1 MIPVLLGVS
10 FLVFTLMYF
19 TPGDPAA
26 IILGTDATPEML
38 AATRAKLGLD
48 QPFIIRYLRYVWNAI
63 HLDLGDSY
71 INNRPVMK
79 ELLTRFPYTFRV
91 AILSVLIAALIGIPL
106 GVFAAVNQS
115 TWKDNLAMLLS
126 LFCRSMPNFWFALM
140 MVLLFSLKLG
150 LLPATGVGSWK
161 HYILPCFSIGV
172 HSASGL
178 ARQTRSA
185 MLEVIRQDYIVT
197 TRAKGQTE
205 MKVIY
210 GHGLRNAL
218 IPIITQLGTNLGHQ
232 LGGAI
237 IAESVFSIPGIG
249 SYMSTAIGSRDYPVV
264 QGGVLFIAVIFAF
277 TMLLVDIM
285 YAFADPRMKSQFASG
300 GKKSK

>member
-19 TPGDPAA
+19 TPGDPVD
-26 IILGTDATPEML
+26 IILGTDATAEMV
-38 AATRAKLGLD
+38 AETRAKLGLD
-48 QPFIIRYLRYVWNAI
+48 QPFLVQYFNYVWNAI
-63 HLDLGDSY
+63 HLDLGTSY
-71 INNRPVMK
+71 INNRPVMT
-79 ELLTRFPYTFRV
+79 ELLTRFPYTMRV
-91 AILSVLIAALIGIPL
+91 AGFSVLIAAIIGIPL
-106 GVFAAVNQS
+106 GVIAAVNQD
-115 TWKDNLAMLLS
+115 TWKDNVSMLAA

-140 MVLLFSLKLG
+140 MVLLFSLQLR
-150 LLPATGVGSWK
+150 LLPPSGVGTWQ

-205 MKVIY
+205 GKVIF

-218 IPIITQLGTNLGHQ
+218 IPIITQLGSTLAHQ

-264 QGGVLFIAVIFAF
+264 RGGVLFIAVVFAF
-277 TMLLVDIM
+277 TMLLVDIL
-285 YAFADPRMKSQFASG
+285 YAMADPRMKSQFASG